1 MDLEAFSAVHGDE
14 WAELD
19 WLIRQ
24 PRLTGAQADRLVT
37 LYQRTATHLSQVRS
51 AAPDPVLLGQL
62 STLVARA
69 RTRLTGS
76 SESAWRDA
84 ARYVMVSCPA
94 ALYRIRWWTTAVTA
108 ASLLLALL
116 VGAWVVG
123 DPQVQAAMLSEAD
136 TRQLVE
142 SDFESY
148 YSENPATS
156 FAARVWT
163 NNAWIA
169 AQCVAFGISG
179 VWPVI
184 VLVLNSFNV
193 GAVGGLMVAN
203 GSGALFFGLI
213 LPHGLLELTAVF
225 VAAGTGLRLGWTVID
240 PGPRRRAD
248 ALGEEGRSAVTVALG
263 LIMVLL
269 VSGAIEAF
277 VTPSP
282 LPTWGRIG
290 IGVLAEAGFLTYVG
304 VLGRRAAR
312 AGETGDLPVGLR
324 PDTAPTAG

>member
-14 WAELD
+14 WAELE
-19 WLIRQ
+19 WLVRQ

-51 AAPDPVLLGQL
+51 AAPDPVLLGRL

-84 ARYVMVSCPA
+84 ARYVLVSCPA
-94 ALYRIRWWTTAVTA
+94 ALYRIRWWTAVVTA
-108 ASLLLALL
+108 ASLLVALL
-116 VGAWVVG
+116 AGWWVVG
-123 DPQVQAAMLSEAD
+123 DPQVQAALLSEAD

-148 YSENPATS
+148 YSESPATS
-156 FAARVWT
+156 FASRVWT

-179 VWPVI
+179 VWPVL
-184 VLVLNSFNV
+184 VLVMNAFNV

-203 GSGALFFGLI
+203 DRGGLFFGLI

-225 VAAGTGLRLGWTVID
+225 TAAAAGLKLFWVLVD
-240 PGPRRRAD
+240 PGPRPRAQ
-248 ALGEEGRSAVTVALG
+248 ALAQEGRALFTVAGG
-263 LIMVLL
+263 LVVVLA
-269 VSGAIEAF
+269 VSGVVEAF

-282 LPTWGRIG
+282 LPTWARIA
-290 IGVLAEAGFLTYVG
+290 IGVLVLGVYLAYAG
-304 VLGRRAAR
+304 VLGRRALR
-312 AGETGDLPVGLR
+312 AGHTGDLSSELVGDYRPVSG
-324 PDTAPTAG
+324 